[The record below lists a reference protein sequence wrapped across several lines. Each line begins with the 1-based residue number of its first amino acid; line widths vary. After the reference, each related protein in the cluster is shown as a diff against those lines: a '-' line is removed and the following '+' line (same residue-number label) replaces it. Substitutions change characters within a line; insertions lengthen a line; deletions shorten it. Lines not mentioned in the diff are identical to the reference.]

1 MPRPLETMF
10 HPKSVAV
17 IGASERPL
25 SVGKSVLWNLIS
37 NRFGGTVYPVNP
49 THPSVLGVKSYASIA
64 VVPEVVDLA
73 VIATPAKTVPGVIR
87 ECGEAGVRAAVVLSA
102 GFKEIG
108 APGIAL
114 EQEMLADAR
123 RFGMRII
130 GPNCLGVMSP
140 TSGLNATF
148 SSAMALRGNVAF
160 VSQSGALCTAI
171 LDWSLSENLGFS
183 HFISVGS
190 MVDVGWADLLYFL
203 DDDPATRSIVM
214 YMESINDAREFFS
227 AAREVAPSKPIILIK
242 AGRTAEAAKAAT
254 SHTGALAGSDDVL
267 GAVFAR
273 SGVLR
278 VDSIAD
284 LFYLAETLEKQPR
297 PRGKRL
303 AVITN
308 AGGLGVLAVDDL
320 VGGHGALAPLTP
332 ETLAALDAVLPEYWS
347 HANPIDI
354 LGDAD
359 SARYG
364 KALEIVAKDPTADG
378 LLVLL
383 APQAIAGAVPTA
395 ELISKIPRELAKPL
409 LASWVGGAEVA
420 PGAAL
425 LRRSGIPTFSYPDTA
440 ARVFNYLWQYDEN
453 LRALYETPK
462 LADTT
467 AHAGGAVS
475 HPLVAAALA
484 GGRTLLTEEESK
496 RLLTAYGIPT
506 VPTVVAATRAA
517 ASEAA
522 VKLGFPVVVKLHSR
536 TVTHKSDVGGVH
548 LNVVDAEGAG
558 RAFDAIEAS
567 VFERV
572 GPGNFL
578 GVTVQPMIAS
588 EGYELIFGSKT
599 DAQFGPVLLFGLG
612 GTLVEIMR
620 DRALALPPLTTTL
633 ALQAMEKTRI
643 FKALK
648 GTRGRKPVDLD
659 ALAELFVRFS
669 RLAIENPRISEIDV
683 NPLLASPEMLIA
695 LDARIVLY
703 GADIA
708 DADLPRP
715 AIRPYPTQYSGE
727 WTAAGGERLVIR
739 PVRPDDEP
747 LVRRFDEKLSER
759 SVYYRYAHQKALA
772 DRIEH
777 GRLARLCF
785 IDYDRQVT
793 LLALGAD
800 ASGAPEI
807 YAVGRLIKEHLSG
820 DTEFALIVAD
830 DYQGRGLGYEVLR
843 RLIEVGRAEGVAR
856 IVGNILSDN
865 VTMLELCR
873 AFGFRIEWR
882 AGDLTEAVLELN
894 GERSQPI
901 PGAPALKAG
910 SG

>member
-1 MPRPLETMF
+1 MARPLQKLF

-17 IGASERPL
+17 IGASDRPL

-49 THPSVLGVKSYASIA
+49 SHPAVLGIKSYASIRE
-64 VVPEVVDLA
+64 VPAAVDLA
-73 VIATPAKTVPGVIR
+73 VIATPAKTVPGLIR
-87 ECGEAGVRAAVVLSA
+87 ECGEAGVRAAIVLSA

-108 APGIAL
+108 EPGRAL
-114 EQEMLADAR
+114 EREMVADAR
-123 RFGMRII
+123 RFGMRIV

-148 SSAMALRGNVAF
+148 SNAMALRGNVAF

-171 LDWSLSENLGFS
+171 LDWSLAENVGFS
-183 HFISVGS
+183 HFVSVGS
-190 MVDVGWADLLYFL
+190 MADVGWADLLYYL
-203 DDDPATRSIVM
+203 GDDQATRSIVM
-214 YMESINDAREFFS
+214 YMESITDARAFFS

-267 GAVFAR
+267 DAIFAR

-284 LFYLAETLEKQPR
+284 LFYLAEALEKQPR
-297 PRGKRL
+297 PRGDRL
-303 AVITN
+303 AVISN
-308 AGGLGVLAVDDL
+308 AGGLGVLAVDEL
-320 VGGHGALAPLTP
+320 IAGHGALAPLAP
-332 ETLAALDAVLPEYWS
+332 ETIAALDAVLPRYWS
-347 HANPIDI
+347 RGNPVDI

-359 SARYG
+359 SARYA

-395 ELISKIPRELAKPL
+395 DLISKIPRQIAKPL

-425 LRRSGIPTFSYPDTA
+425 LRRSGIPTFHYPDTA
-440 ARVFNYLWQYDEN
+440 ARVFNYMWQYDEN

-462 LADTT
+462 VSDQADYPNR
-467 AHAGGAVS
+467 AGSAPIVE
-475 HPLVAAALA
+475 AALA

-496 RLLTAYGIPT
+496 RLLAAYGIPT
-506 VPTVVAATRAA
+506 VPTVVATTR
-517 ASEAA
+517 EAA
-522 VKLGFPVVVKLHSR
+522 IAVATELGFPVVVKLHSN

-548 LNVVDAEGAG
+548 LNVHDAEAVGQ
-558 RAFDAIEAS
+558 AFNAIETS
-567 VFERV
+567 VGELA

-588 EGYELIFGSKT
+588 EGYELILGSKS
-599 DAQFGPVLLFGLG
+599 DRQFGPVLLFGLG

-633 ALQAMEKTRI
+633 ALHAMAKTRI
-643 FKALK
+643 FKALE

-669 RLAIENPRISEIDV
+669 RLVIENPRIAEIDV
-683 NPLLASPEMLIA
+683 NPLLASPKNLTA
-695 LDARIVLY
+695 LDARVVLY
-703 GADIA
+703 GPEVAE
-708 DADLPRP
+708 ADLPRP
-715 AIRPYPTQYSGE
+715 AVRPYPTQYAGE
-727 WTAAGGERLVIR
+727 WTTAEGERISIR
-739 PVRPDDEP
+739 PVRAEDEP

-759 SVYYRYAHQKALA
+759 SVYYRYAHPLPLA

-777 GRLARLCF
+777 DRLSRLCF
-785 IDYDRQVT
+785 IDYDRQV
-793 LLALGAD
+793 ALVAIGRDAGGAE
-800 ASGAPEI
+800 EI
-807 YAVGRLIKEHLSG
+807 HAIGRLIKEHHSE
-820 DTEFALIVAD
+820 DAEFALIVAD
-830 DYQGRGLGYEVLR
+830 DYQGHGLGHEVLR

-856 IVGNILSDN
+856 IVGYILSDN
-865 VTMLELCR
+865 IAMLDLCR
-873 AFGFRIEWR
+873 SFAFRIEWR
-882 AGDLTEAVLELN
+882 AGDLIETILDLVAD
-894 GERSQPI
+894 R
-901 PGAPALKAG
+901 APAGPSEHAVTAG
-910 SG
+910 